1 MVHDRGPEEKVMTI
15 SALRSDTITL
25 DPGGKGGT
33 GGRQDIT
40 IANVG
45 MNENDAMYTDSRMEL
60 DSHANMAVIRWYT
73 HILSISDRTVEV
85 NVFTLEHATIKAPLI
100 DVALQYDSPYD
111 GKSYILVI
119 QNGIHITSMTNNLIP
134 PFLMRE
140 VGVAVNDKPK
150 IHTEDP
156 TVNDH
161 VLIFME
167 TGSQITLSI
176 HGRIFSFFQTTK
188 PTVKE
193 LQVGHDVYIL
203 TPECW
208 NPHTDAYS
216 MNEAS
221 MLDWE
226 ANMGERSKWTNKID
240 LDEVDSD
247 MDESYFTIST
257 TEARRIDEICM
268 ANEQA
273 TTEMG
278 RQNRVP
284 KECDQVATV
293 LGEISSVLDAS
304 TLDGLLC

>member
-1 MVHDRGPEEKVMTI
+1 M
-15 SALRSDTITL
+15 
-25 DPGGKGGT
+25 
-33 GGRQDIT
+33 
-40 IANVG
+40 
-45 MNENDAMYTDSRMEL
+45 
-60 DSHANMAVIRWYT
+60 
-73 HILSISDRTVEV
+73 
-85 NVFTLEHATIKAPLI
+85 
-100 DVALQYDSPYD
+100 
-111 GKSYILVI
+111 
-119 QNGIHITSMTNNLIP
+119 
-134 PFLMRE
+134 
-140 VGVAVNDKPK
+140 
-150 IHTEDP
+150 
-156 TVNDH
+156 NDH
-161 VLIFME
+161 VLIFKE
-167 TGSQITLSI
+167 TGSQIPLSI

-188 PTVKE
+188 PTVKK
-193 LQVGHDVYIL
+193 LQMGHDLYIL

-226 ANMGERSKWTNKID
+226 GNMGERSEWTNKID

-273 TTEMG
+273 TTEKG

-284 KECDQVATV
+284 KECDQRATV